1 MIPSAFVALPVQ
13 DAPDQSPQPHN
24 CQVDINDKAKITPV
38 LFSKANAKVVVQ
50 TYERKMKP
58 PVRQHRE
65 LEPLL
70 FAVSALAKS
79 NGPEPAITMRS
90 FLTGVPALIK
100 ACKPPAPVTPGKVQP
115 GKGKNSSLAPVHNIS

>member
-1 MIPSAFVALPVQ
+1 MIPSAFVALLVQ

-24 CQVDINDKAKITPV
+24 CQVDINDEVKITLV
-38 LFSKANAKVVVQ
+38 LLSKANAKVAVQ
-50 TYERKMKP
+50 IYERKMKP

-79 NGPEPAITMRS
+79 KGPEPAITMRS

-115 GKGKNSSLAPVHNIS
+115 EKAKTVLLLPYTI